1 MYDNLAT
8 KVNNIDTSE
17 FLLQTKYDTDKLESE
32 RKIPNVSNL
41 A

>member
-17 FLLQTKYDTDKLESE
+17 FLLQTKYDTDKLEWE
-32 RKIPNVSNL
+32 RKIPDVSNL
-41 A
+41 T